1 MRKNEEE
8 RPASSKPK
16 DIRELRERLGLSNE
30 PYVYT
35 PPTEI
40 PIDTLKDAYPD
51 RDLTDEEVLIAT
63 RREFRI
69 TRSLRA
75 LADSG
80 AADINKLLTVAEE
93 TAYSSS
99 YGVLSGWA
107 NICHACATPIGMRP
121 RLTMT
126 NTVAMTADMS
136 GISFPLYFLRKR
148 HSD

>member
-8 RPASSKPK
+8 QPASSKPK
-16 DIRELRERLGLSNE
+16 DIWELRKRLGLPSE

-35 PPTEI
+35 PPAEI
-40 PIDTLKDAYPD
+40 SIDTLKDAYPD
-51 RDLTDEEVLIAT
+51 RDLTNEEVLIAT

-93 TAYSSS
+93 MDQAGT
-99 YGVLSGWA
+99 LNEFMQ
-107 NICHACATPIGMRP
+107 NIK
-121 RLTMT
+121 
-126 NTVAMTADMS
+126 N
-136 GISFPLYFLRKR
+136 KEKE
-148 HSD
+148 